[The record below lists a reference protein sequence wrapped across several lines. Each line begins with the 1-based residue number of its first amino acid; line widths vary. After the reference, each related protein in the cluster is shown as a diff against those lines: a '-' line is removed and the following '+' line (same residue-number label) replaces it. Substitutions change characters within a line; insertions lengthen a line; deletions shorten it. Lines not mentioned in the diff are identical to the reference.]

1 MCISC
6 LFVGAFPVHA
16 NETDQYNLPPKP
28 LADIAPEVEAYVV
41 QKIQTAIDKLNEQ
54 ILAHERCLRPLPS
67 AAFGRRAGST
77 EIVEAPPRKPAGCG
91 GVEQEQAK
99 LITLRSPDAV
109 ARAVYD
115 QLGAGNIFISD
126 TGKWLNTHKFEHE
139 PSRYTTS
146 YGDSIYVSAP
156 VDYATISPTI
166 RVYGVEF
173 GTDKF
178 DHLFQQGYT
187 YYRKY
192 NAAKKAGK
200 TDAEALKTVV
210 AYGRFTE
217 NTFFGYTVSGVYSNA
232 DLAANI
238 AGLKFY
244 QNLAN
249 EVVLGT
255 TTRPAIFRWADD
267 HWQFSNW
274 TGMCSETFL
283 DECFRGGTT
292 SMTIIP
298 EMVRS
303 LLLSK
308 GEPIASPTG
317 TQAPSPATPDASSG
331 GTAST
336 PKTPESQTQILRP
349 FISDHL
355 NEALNPS
362 NYLFFLY
369 PVVRSVV
376 QKRACPEWRA
386 AYPNATRD
394 EFTTRTAAL
403 TTWNGLDYGY
413 KQTSRQVRLAN
424 TCFPDPKGPV
434 PKE

>member
-1 MCISC
+1 MVQRVLTLFLCLSCI
-6 LFVGAFPVHA
+6 FVVTPIRA

-28 LADIAPEVEAYVV
+28 LADIAPEVEAYVA
-41 QKIQTAIDKLNEQ
+41 QKIQKAIDTLNDQ
-54 ILAHERCLRPLPS
+54 IAVHERCPRPFPS
-67 AAFGRRAGST
+67 AAFGTREGST
-77 EIVEAPPRKPAGCG
+77 AIVEAPLPRRPPNCG
-91 GVEQEQAK
+91 TDKQEQTK
-99 LITLRSPDAV
+99 LDALRSPDAV

-126 TGKWLNTHKFEHE
+126 TGKWLNRHKFEHE

-178 DHLFQQGYT
+178 DHIFQQGYT

-192 NAAKKAGK
+192 NAALKAGK
-200 TDAEALKTVV
+200 TDAEALRAVV

-217 NTFFGYTVSGVYSNA
+217 NTVFGYTVSGVYSNA

-249 EVVLGT
+249 DIQLGT
-255 TTRPAIFRWADD
+255 TTVPAILKLTDGR
-267 HWQFSNW
+267 WQFS
-274 TGMCSETFL
+274 TQT
-283 DECFRGGTT
+283 
-292 SMTIIP
+292 
-298 EMVRS
+298 
-303 LLLSK
+303 
-308 GEPIASPTG
+308 TG
-317 TQAPSPATPDASSG
+317 TQAPSPATSDASSLV
-331 GTAST
+331 TRHSSLLA
-336 PKTPESQTQILRP
+336 P
-349 FISDHL
+349 FITDHL

-369 PVVRSVV
+369 PVVKSVV

-386 AYPNATRD
+386 ALPTATHASIAA
-394 EFTTRTAAL
+394 RTAAL

-413 KQTSRQVRLAN
+413 KSTSRQVRLAD
-424 TCFPDPKGPV
+424 TCFAEALGPV
-434 PKE
+434 VK